1 LPTNLNEHHTAA
13 KPAAGW
19 HVGGAFMELIE
30 SAKQNLATGTYAQFS
45 GRASR
50 SEYWWF
56 ALASVIVIFVAA
68 IIDGVAGSAIVTVI
82 AYLYLIIPG
91 IAVSVRRLHD
101 TNRSGWYLLL
111 NLVPLIGSI
120 LIFIW
125 AVTPGDK
132 KANQYGPP
140 SK

>member
-1 LPTNLNEHHTAA
+1 
-13 KPAAGW
+13 
-19 HVGGAFMELIE
+19 MELVE
-30 SAKQNLATGTYAQFS
+30 SAKKNLTTGAYAQFS

-56 ALASVIVIFVAA
+56 VFASALVIFVAA
-68 IIDGVAGSAIVTVI
+68 FIDGIAGSAVVTAI
-82 AYLYLIIPG
+82 AYLFLIIPG

-125 AVTPGDK
+125 SVTPGDK

-140 SK
+140 SA

>member
-1 LPTNLNEHHTAA
+1 
-13 KPAAGW
+13 
-19 HVGGAFMELIE
+19 MELAE
-30 SAKQNLATGTYAQFS
+30 SAKRNLTTSTYAQFS

-56 ALASVIVIFVAA
+56 VLASFLVTFVAA
-68 IIDGVAGSAIVTVI
+68 LIDGASGGVAITLLASIFV
-82 AYLYLIIPG
+82 IIPG
-91 IAVSVRRLHD
+91 FAVSVRRLHD

-111 NLVPLIGSI
+111 LFVPLIGAI

-125 AVTPGDK
+125 SVTSGDK
-132 KANQYGPP
+132 KANQYGPV

>member
-1 LPTNLNEHHTAA
+1 
-13 KPAAGW
+13 
-19 HVGGAFMELIE
+19 VELVE
-30 SAKQNLATGTYAQFS
+30 SAKRNLTTGTYAQFS

-56 ALASVIVIFVAA
+56 VLTSVLVIIAAA
-68 IIDGVAGSAIVTVI
+68 IVDSAIGSVVVTSL
-82 AYLYLIIPG
+82 AYLFLIIPG

-125 AVTPGDK
+125 SVMPGDK
-132 KANQYGPP
+132 KANQFGPP

>member
-1 LPTNLNEHHTAA
+1 
-13 KPAAGW
+13 
-19 HVGGAFMELIE
+19 MELVE
-30 SAKQNLATGTYAQFS
+30 SAKRNLTTGTYAQFS

-56 ALASVIVIFVAA
+56 IVASTLLLLVAVVIDVAS
-68 IIDGVAGSAIVTVI
+68 GSAVLTTL
-82 AYLYLIIPG
+82 AYLFLIIPG

-111 NLVPLIGSI
+111 NFIPFVGTI
-120 LIFIW
+120 LIFVW
-125 AVTPGDK
+125 SVTPGDK
-132 KANQYGPP
+132 KVNQFGPP

>member
-1 LPTNLNEHHTAA
+1 
-13 KPAAGW
+13 
-19 HVGGAFMELIE
+19 MELIE
-30 SAKQNLATGTYAQFS
+30 SAKRNLATGTYAQFS

-56 ALASVIVIFVAA
+56 ALASLLVIFVAA
-68 IIDGVAGSAIVTVI
+68 FVDAIAGTAVVTVL
-82 AYLYLIIPG
+82 AYLFLIIPG

-125 AVTPGDK
+125 TVTPGDK
-132 KANQYGPP
+132 KANDYGPV

>member
-1 LPTNLNEHHTAA
+1 
-13 KPAAGW
+13 
-19 HVGGAFMELIE
+19 MELVE
-30 SAKQNLATGTYAQFS
+30 SAKRNLATGTYAQFS

-56 ALASVIVIFVAA
+56 ALASFLVVMAAGIIDVAA
-68 IIDGVAGSAIVTVI
+68 GTAVVTLL
-82 AYLYLIIPG
+82 AYLFLIVPG

-101 TNRSGWYLLL
+101 VNRSGTYLLL

-132 KANQYGPP
+132 KANEYGPA

>member
-1 LPTNLNEHHTAA
+1 
-13 KPAAGW
+13 
-19 HVGGAFMELIE
+19 MELVE
-30 SAKQNLATGTYAQFS
+30 SAKKNLTTGAYAQFS

-56 ALASVIVIFVAA
+56 VLASVLVIFVAA
-68 IIDGVAGSAIVTVI
+68 FVDWIAGSAVVTVI
-82 AYLYLIIPG
+82 AYLFLIIPG

-111 NLVPLIGSI
+111 NLVPLFGSI

-125 AVTPGDK
+125 SVTPGDK
-132 KANQYGPP
+132 MANQFGPP

>member
-1 LPTNLNEHHTAA
+1 L
-13 KPAAGW
+13 AGQRRDI
-19 HVGGAFMELIE
+19 MELVE
-30 SAKQNLATGTYAQFS
+30 SAKKNLTTGAYAQFS

-56 ALASVIVIFVAA
+56 ALASVLVIFVAA
-68 IIDGVAGSAIVTVI
+68 FVDGVAGSAVVTAI
-82 AYLYLIIPG
+82 AYLFLIIPG

-125 AVTPGDK
+125 SVTPGDK

>member
-1 LPTNLNEHHTAA
+1 
-13 KPAAGW
+13 
-19 HVGGAFMELIE
+19 MELVE
-30 SAKQNLATGTYAQFS
+30 SAKRNLTTSTYAQFS

-56 ALASVIVIFVAA
+56 ALASFLVIMAA
-68 IIDGVAGSAIVTVI
+68 GIIDGVAGTFLVTLL
-82 AYLYLIIPG
+82 AYLFLIIPG

-101 TNRSGWYLLL
+101 VDRSGAYLLL
-111 NLVPLIGSI
+111 NVVPVIGSI
-120 LIFIW
+120 IVFIW

-132 KANQYGPP
+132 KANEYGPA

>member
-1 LPTNLNEHHTAA
+1 
-13 KPAAGW
+13 
-19 HVGGAFMELIE
+19 MELVE
-30 SAKQNLATGTYAQFS
+30 SAKRNLTTSTYAQFS

-56 ALASVIVIFVAA
+56 ALASFLVIMAA
-68 IIDGVAGSAIVTVI
+68 GIVDGVAGTFLVTLL
-82 AYLYLIIPG
+82 AYLFLIIPG

-101 TNRSGWYLLL
+101 VDRSGTYLLL
-111 NLVPLIGSI
+111 NVVPVIGSI
-120 LIFIW
+120 IVFIW

-132 KANQYGPP
+132 KANEYGPA

>member
-1 LPTNLNEHHTAA
+1 
-13 KPAAGW
+13 
-19 HVGGAFMELIE
+19 MELVE
-30 SAKQNLATGTYAQFS
+30 SAKRNLTTSTYAQFS

-56 ALASVIVIFVAA
+56 VLASFLVIMAA
-68 IIDGVAGSAIVTVI
+68 GVFDIAAGSSAVVTI
-82 AYLYLIIPG
+82 LAYLFLIIPG
-91 IAVSVRRLHD
+91 IALSVRRLHD

-125 AVTPGDK
+125 SVTPGDK
-132 KANQYGPP
+132 KANDYGPA

>member
-1 LPTNLNEHHTAA
+1 
-13 KPAAGW
+13 
-19 HVGGAFMELIE
+19 MELIE
-30 SAKQNLATGTYAQFS
+30 SAKRNLATGTYAQFS

-56 ALASVIVIFVAA
+56 ALASLLVIFVAA
-68 IIDGVAGSAIVTVI
+68 FVDAIAGTAVVTVL
-82 AYLYLIIPG
+82 AYLFLIIPG

-125 AVTPGDK
+125 AVTPGDA
-132 KANQYGPP
+132 KANDYGPA

>member
-1 LPTNLNEHHTAA
+1 
-13 KPAAGW
+13 
-19 HVGGAFMELIE
+19 MELVE
-30 SAKQNLATGTYAQFS
+30 SAKRNLTTGTYAQFS

-56 ALASVIVIFVAA
+56 VLASFLVIFTAA
-68 IIDGVAGSAIVTVI
+68 IIDGVIGSIIVTSL
-82 AYLYLIIPG
+82 AYLFLIIPG

-101 TNRSGWYLLL
+101 TNRSGWYLLV
-111 NLVPLIGSI
+111 NLVPFVGTV

-125 AVTPGDK
+125 SVTAGDK
-132 KANQYGPP
+132 KANQFGPP

>member
-1 LPTNLNEHHTAA
+1 MKLVEAA
-13 KPAAGW
+13 KR
-19 HVGGAFMELIE
+19 
-30 SAKQNLATGTYAQFS
+30 NLTTGTYAQFS

-56 ALASVIVIFVAA
+56 VLTSVLVITAAA
-68 IIDGVAGSAIVTVI
+68 IVGGAIGSVVVTSL
-82 AYLYLIIPG
+82 AYLFLIIPG

-101 TNRSGWYLLL
+101 TNRSGWFLLL

-125 AVTPGDK
+125 SVTPGDK
-132 KANQYGPP
+132 KANRFGPP

>member
-1 LPTNLNEHHTAA
+1 MLT
-13 KPAAGW
+13 
-19 HVGGAFMELIE
+19 
-30 SAKQNLATGTYAQFS
+30 
-45 GRASR
+45 
-50 SEYWWF
+50 
-56 ALASVIVIFVAA
+56 SVLVIIAAA
-68 IIDGVAGSAIVTVI
+68 IVDSAIGSVVVTSL
-82 AYLYLIIPG
+82 AYLFLIIPG

-125 AVTPGDK
+125 SVTPGDK
-132 KANQYGPP
+132 KANQFGPP

>member
-1 LPTNLNEHHTAA
+1 
-13 KPAAGW
+13 
-19 HVGGAFMELIE
+19 MELVE
-30 SAKQNLATGTYAQFS
+30 SAKRNFTTSTYAQFS

-56 ALASVIVIFVAA
+56 ALASFLVIMVAA
-68 IIDGVAGSAIVTVI
+68 IIDGAAGTVVVTLL
-82 AYLYLIIPG
+82 AYLFLIIPG

-101 TNRSGWYLLL
+101 VDRSGTYLLL
-111 NLVPLIGSI
+111 NIVPLVGSI
-120 LIFIW
+120 VLFIW

-132 KANQYGPP
+132 KANEYGPA

>member
-1 LPTNLNEHHTAA
+1 
-13 KPAAGW
+13 
-19 HVGGAFMELIE
+19 MELVE
-30 SAKQNLATGTYAQFS
+30 SAKRNLTTGMYAQFS

-56 ALASVIVIFVAA
+56 VLASFLVLLVAGVIDA
-68 IIDGVAGSAIVTVI
+68 VAGSAVFTVL
-82 AYLYLIIPG
+82 AYIFLVIPG
-91 IAVSVRRLHD
+91 LAVSVRRLHD

-111 NLVPLIGSI
+111 NLVPIIGSI

-125 AVTPGDK
+125 AVSPGDK
-132 KANQYGPP
+132 KVNQYGPP